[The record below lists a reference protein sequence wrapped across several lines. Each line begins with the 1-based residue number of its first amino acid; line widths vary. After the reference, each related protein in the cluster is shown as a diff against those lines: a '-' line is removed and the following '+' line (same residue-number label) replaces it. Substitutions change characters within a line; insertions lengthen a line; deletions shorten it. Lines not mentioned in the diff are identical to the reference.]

1 MRKSF
6 PPEGGAPAGE
16 PYHVTFLASTLGTG
30 GAERM
35 IREFALRLDG
45 HKYAPSVVC
54 LNARGEVGKEISS
67 HGIPVVDGI
76 MGSRSDPFVLLKLRR
91 ALKNLATDL
100 LFCLEHR
107 DAVVLGT
114 LASLGLVRR
123 TFVAVHSTRLWGGQ
137 KSLGL
142 TTRWCLRFVERV
154 LAVGE
159 NQAAYLAQEEGVA
172 RNKIAVIPN
181 GIELSE
187 FEKMPSPAEVR
198 GLIGLKP
205 DSLVV
210 GIVAAL
216 RPEKNHELFLEAA
229 SVVAREM
236 EEVHFVIVG
245 GGKRRALLEGL
256 AAGLGITSNVH
267 FVGERN
273 DGRLLIQAFDVAL
286 LCSHPVVETLPI
298 FLMEAMALGKPV
310 ISTRVGDVPSLVEA
324 GTTGLLVPP
333 GSREELSGAMLRLLR
348 DERLRVEMGRRGREK
363 VAREFSLD
371 RSVRMLERLIE
382 MN

>member
-1 MRKSF
+1 
-6 PPEGGAPAGE
+6 
-16 PYHVTFLASTLGTG
+16 
-30 GAERM
+30 M